1 MPEGC
6 FKIHQWRKAKITLGD
21 VDITDI
27 ASESVDIRE
36 QVAVY
41 ERQTCEC
48 TDINLLD
55 VSRIKE
61 LLCSLFTKALFGL
74 CQLNLIRDV

>member
-1 MPEGC
+1 MLEGC
-6 FKIHQWRKAKITLGD
+6 FQIHQWRKAKITLGD

-41 ERQTCEC
+41 KRQSCERA
-48 TDINLLD
+48 DFHLLNIT
-55 VSRIKE
+55 RIE
-61 LLCSLFTKALFGL
+61 EMLCSLFAKALFGFY
-74 CQLNLIRDV
+74 QLDLIRDV